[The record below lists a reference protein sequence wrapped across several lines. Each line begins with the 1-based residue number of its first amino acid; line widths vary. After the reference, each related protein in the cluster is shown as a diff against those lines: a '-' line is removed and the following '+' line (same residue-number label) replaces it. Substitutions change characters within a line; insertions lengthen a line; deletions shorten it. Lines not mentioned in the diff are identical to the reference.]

1 MSELL
6 CTELSSI
13 PAVSTRLHD
22 DLRRLGTYLEQEER
36 FMPTTYHMQKKD
48 LEEQRQQ
55 MLEII
60 YEVRRHN
67 MHAFLYETQLSGG
80 WYAVNGDNVDR
91 PVVKLYEGYHGIGEC
106 VSRAGAILI
115 LCVFAT
121 WSVEYLSQSCS
132 CWFFLLFFF

>member
-36 FMPTTYHMQKKD
+36 FMPSTYHMQKKD

-67 MHAFLYETQLSGG
+67 MHAFNMKQLSGG
-80 WYAVNGDNVDR
+80 WYAVVGEIA
-91 PVVKLYEGYHGIGEC
+91 LIG
-106 VSRAGAILI
+106 L
-115 LCVFAT
+115 
-121 WSVEYLSQSCS
+121 W
-132 CWFFLLFFF
+132 

>member
-60 YEVRRHN
+60 YEVRL
-67 MHAFLYETQLSGG
+67 HAFCMKLNCQGGGTLSMEI
-80 WYAVNGDNVDR
+80 
-91 PVVKLYEGYHGIGEC
+91 PLIG
-106 VSRAGAILI
+106 L
-115 LCVFAT
+115 
-121 WSVEYLSQSCS
+121 W
-132 CWFFLLFFF
+132 

>member
-36 FMPTTYHMQKKD
+36 FMPSTYHMQKKD

-67 MHAFLYETQLSGG
+67 MHAFNMKQLLGG
-80 WYAVNGDNVDR
+80 WYAVVGEIA
-91 PVVKLYEGYHGIGEC
+91 LIG
-106 VSRAGAILI
+106 L
-115 LCVFAT
+115 
-121 WSVEYLSQSCS
+121 W
-132 CWFFLLFFF
+132 

>member
-13 PAVSTRLHD
+13 PAISTRLHD

-48 LEEQRQQ
+48 SEEQRQQ

-60 YEVRRHN
+60 YEVRRYN
-67 MHAFLYETQLSGG
+67 MHAFCMTLNCQGGGTLSMEI
-80 WYAVNGDNVDR
+80 
-91 PVVKLYEGYHGIGEC
+91 PLIG
-106 VSRAGAILI
+106 L
-115 LCVFAT
+115 
-121 WSVEYLSQSCS
+121 W
-132 CWFFLLFFF
+132 